1 MEDNVFVQLG
11 VSLLLGLLVGLQRE
25 RTEAAIAGIRT
36 FPLITV
42 LGTVC
47 AWLAAQHGGWII
59 AAGFLAVAALL
70 LIANVARI
78 KAGDIDPGLT
88 TEIAALLLFGV
99 GACVVVGRMPVA
111 VALGGAIALL
121 LQFKKP
127 LHEFVKGI
135 GEADIKAIMQFV
147 LVTLVILPVLPNR
160 DYGPY
165 GVLNPFKIW
174 LMVVLIVGI
183 SLCGY
188 VAFKLLGAKAG
199 TLLGGLMGGLIS
211 STATT
216 ASYSRRSAKSPG
228 SVSLA
233 ALVIMIASTTVFVR
247 VLVEVGAVAPGSF
260 AQIGPPLI
268 TMLVACCVI
277 AAVAF
282 RFTREH
288 STELPAQ
295 ENPAELKSAL
305 IFGALYAVVILA
317 VAAAKDHFGSSGLYT
332 VAVLSGLTDMD
343 AITLSTAQL
352 VNGGT
357 LEAKTGWRV
366 ILVAAM
372 SNLAFKSGIVATLG
386 DRGLLR
392 RISLMFGAALLGGIA
407 ILVLWPG

>member
-1 MEDNVFVQLG
+1 MEDNTFVQLG
-11 VSLLLGLLVGLQRE
+11 VSLLLGLLVGMQRE
-25 RTEAAIAGIRT
+25 RTDSVIAGIRT
-36 FPLITV
+36 FTLITAF
-42 LGTVC
+42 GTVC

-59 AAGFLAVAALL
+59 AAGLLALAALL
-70 LIANVARI
+70 LIANLARI

-99 GACVVVGRMPVA
+99 GACVVVGQMPVA

-121 LQFKKP
+121 LHFKKP

-135 GEADIKAIMQFV
+135 GESDNKAIMQFV

-165 GVLNPFKIW
+165 DVLNPFKVW
-174 LMVVLIVGI
+174 LMVVLMVGI
-183 SLCGY
+183 SLAGY
-188 VAFKLLGAKAG
+188 VAFKIFGARAG
-199 TLLGGLMGGLIS
+199 TLLGGLMGGLVS

-216 ASYSRRSAKSPG
+216 ASYARRSTRSPG
-228 SVSLA
+228 SANLA
-233 ALVIMIASTTVFVR
+233 ALVIMIASTTVFGR
-247 VLVEVGAVAPGSF
+247 VLVEVLAVAPGHF
-260 AQIGPPLI
+260 AQIGPPLVA
-268 TMLVACCVI
+268 MLAVCCVVVM
-277 AAVAF
+277 VAF
-282 RFTREH
+282 RFNRER
-288 STELPAQ
+288 SAELPAQ

-357 LEAKTGWRV
+357 LEPNTGWRV

-372 SNLAFKSGIVATLG
+372 SNLAFKSGIVAALG

-392 RISLMFGAALLGGIA
+392 RISLMFGAAFLGGVA
-407 ILVLWPG
+407 ILLLWPG